1 MKKEHTIKITEE
13 TLSSVAADTDH
24 HASDDRYLHSHV
36 LFYQ

>member
-1 MKKEHTIKITEE
+1 MKKEP
-13 TLSSVAADTDH
+13 SVAADTDH